1 MKQNRVNNNSLWQH
15 FPTLSLFWKY
25 WHLYVKIIKGNY
37 CGFIAKYMGHLICL
51 WEERRVW
58 KHIIFFILLSKTSVN
73 PKLSLCLIKTFTY
86 TLQMKL
92 ISDHKFTEGTEIRQ
106 AATSSQPMR
115 TAVYHRLPPVR
126 PTNPTLIRFQAP
138 VAFFYSADER
148 DCLGLAL
155 MNWHY
160 Y

>member
-1 MKQNRVNNNSLWQH
+1 MLQIYYKRYGPFHLFMRTEGRVKAHH
-15 FPTLSLFWKY
+15 FCVLF
-25 WHLYVKIIKGNY
+25 VKD
-37 CGFIAKYMGHLICL
+37 
-51 WEERRVW
+51 
-58 KHIIFFILLSKTSVN
+58 TSDSQIVAA
-73 PKLSLCLIKTFTY
+73 PHKKTFTY

-92 ISDHKFTEGTEIRQ
+92 IIDHKFTRGTEIRQ
-106 AATSSQPMR
+106 AATSSQQMC
-115 TAVYHRLPPVR
+115 TAVYQPLPPSH
-126 PTNPTLIRFQAP
+126 PTPPPPPTLILFQAP